1 MNKGGNLFD
10 VTMGSYDGAEI
21 CELVGPFL
29 LHELN
34 RQMTGREGFIGLYR
48 DDGQAAAH
56 NLSGPAIDHLKKDIT
71 KIV

>member
-10 VTMGSYDGAEI
+10 VTMGWYDGAEI
-21 CELVGPFL
+21 CELVGLFL

-34 RQMTGREGFIGLYR
+34 RQMTGREEFIGLYR

-71 KIV
+71 KTV